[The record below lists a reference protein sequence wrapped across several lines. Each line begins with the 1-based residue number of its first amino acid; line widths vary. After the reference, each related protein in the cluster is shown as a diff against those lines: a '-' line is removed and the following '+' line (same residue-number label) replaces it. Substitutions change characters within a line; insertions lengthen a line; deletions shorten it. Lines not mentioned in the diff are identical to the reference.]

1 MEIQFID
8 IHSHSLKSHSPDV
21 LTVVSNDPVRN
32 PFFKTDNFFSAGIH
46 PWSLPHE
53 HAEWYVYFV
62 RKIAKHEHC
71 VAIGE
76 CGLDFHISADR
87 ALQREVFVKH
97 IMISEETGLPLIIH
111 CVKAFHDLLQIRKET
126 KPQSPWIIHGF
137 SRSVDT
143 AKQCIEAGCCLS
155 FGKKALE
162 PGYAEVLKAVPD
174 DMIFAETDDSDVD
187 IHHIYRAIADAK
199 GVDITRISRVISENV
214 TRCFKKLI
222 Q

>member
-1 MEIQFID
+1 MLVFID
-8 IHSHSLKSHSPDV
+8 IHTHSLKQNTGDV
-21 LTVVSNDPVRN
+21 ISVISADPVKD
-32 PFFKTDNFFSAGIH
+32 PFFNTSSFFSAGVH

-76 CGLDFHISADR
+76 CGLDFHISADK
-87 ALQREVFVKH
+87 ALQREVFEKH
-97 IMISEETGLPLIIH
+97 ILISEETGLPLIIH
-111 CVKAFHDLLQIRKET
+111 CVKAFHELLQIRKEM

-137 SRSVDT
+137 SKSIET
-143 AKQCIEAGCCLS
+143 AMQCIEAGCCLS

-162 PGYAEVLKAVPD
+162 PEFAEVLRVIPD
-174 DMIFAETDDSDVD
+174 EMIFAETDEADIDVRD
-187 IHHIYRAIADAK
+187 VYRAIADAK
-199 GVDITRISRVISENV
+199 SGNVNTVSEKIYNNV
-214 TRCFKKLI
+214 KRCFKKL